1 MTVAH
6 MWFDNQI
13 HEADTT
19 ENQSGKAG
27 AHLTL
32 KLAIYYVYIMAQ
44 ACHCTQVEVRG
55 SLQESVLSLLP
66 CRFLISM
73 LAFTL

>member
-27 AHLTL
+27 AHLTPKRL
-32 KLAIYYVYIMAQ
+32 LTLAYLFCVYVGTGMPLHTRGGQRA
-44 ACHCTQVEVRG
+44 ACR
-55 SLQESVLSLLP
+55 SLFSPAV
-66 CRFLISM
+66 
-73 LAFTL
+73 